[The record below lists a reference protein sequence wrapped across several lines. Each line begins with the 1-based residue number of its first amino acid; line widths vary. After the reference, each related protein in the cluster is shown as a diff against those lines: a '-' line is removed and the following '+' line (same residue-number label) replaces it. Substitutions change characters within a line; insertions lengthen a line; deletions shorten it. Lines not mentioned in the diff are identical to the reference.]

1 MTLRSLFA
9 SAALLL
15 AAAAPARAEGWEL
28 GVGVQGG
35 WATLEE
41 AGSGGF
47 AVDEQPGYGL
57 ALGVSRRL
65 SAATSVELE
74 VLAGRHGTTLPD
86 INAAWSSGALGLRYG
101 FAGAGGLRPYLRGGV
116 GGVNVRIAPEGGGE
130 RLDLKGLCGV
140 MGAGLRLAVT
150 ERLQFDL
157 ELAHRVVNYD
167 DDSVVI
173 ESVYTGTRIDKAGS
187 FTTLAFV
194 ARLGL

>member
-1 MTLRSLFA
+1 MTLRSLLA
-9 SAALLL
+9 SAALLF
-15 AAAAPARAEGWEL
+15 AAAAPALAEGWEL

-86 INAAWSSGALGLRYG
+86 INAAWSSGALGLGMSRPVALCAG
-101 FAGAGGLRPYLRGGV
+101 IVTGLASIIAFPDNLDKLDSLASAGAFFILF
-116 GGVNVRIAPEGGGE
+116 AT
-130 RLDLKGLCGV
+130 
-140 MGAGLRLAVT
+140 AGYIRAK
-150 ERLQFDL
+150 
-157 ELAHRVVNYD
+157 
-167 DDSVVI
+167 I
-173 ESVYTGTRIDKAGS
+173 
-187 FTTLAFV
+187 
-194 ARLGL
+194 